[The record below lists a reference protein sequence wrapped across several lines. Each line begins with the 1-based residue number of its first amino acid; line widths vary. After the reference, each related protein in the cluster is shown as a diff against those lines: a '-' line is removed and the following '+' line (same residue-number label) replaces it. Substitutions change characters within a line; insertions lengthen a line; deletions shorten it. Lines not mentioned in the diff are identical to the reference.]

1 MLWNET
7 CMSWNVMIV
16 TGIDL
21 LWDLRIDLKCQRGL
35 RMSYRMQT
43 GALILVTM
51 SWIYHQTCSGG
62 ATWGKA
68 AMYMGDFG
76 PLYILFQP
84 ISISQS
90 DFSEGSGTWW
100 KVQFKVLF
108 RME

>member
-1 MLWNET
+1 
-7 CMSWNVMIV
+7 
-16 TGIDL
+16 
-21 LWDLRIDLKCQRGL
+21 
-35 RMSYRMQT
+35 MQT

-76 PLYILFQP
+76 SLYILFQP

-100 KVQFKVLF
+100 KVQFKVLQSTVQNGIE
-108 RME
+108 RNGKR

>member
-1 MLWNET
+1 
-7 CMSWNVMIV
+7 MIV

-21 LWDLRIDLKCQRGL
+21 LWDLRIDLRCQRGL

-84 ISISQS
+84 ISISQL
-90 DFSEGSGTWW
+90 DFLGRLWNMVESSIQSN
-100 KVQFKVLF
+100 VQNGIERNGK
-108 RME
+108 R